1 MEIRGLGFKENESI
15 KKPSFSVVPFE
26 KELANLLEKVN
37 LEQKKLEA
45 LKSAVLKGEDVPMY
59 ELVLQSQKA
68 KIALDLLIQ
77 VRNKLLEAYQELNRL
92 QV

>member
-1 MEIRGLGFKENESI
+1 MEIIGLGINVPQESKTKGVAKSVFERELQKLIQMANNEQI
-15 KKPSFSVVPFE
+15 KSESLK
-26 KELANLLEKVN
+26 
-37 LEQKKLEA
+37 EA
-45 LKSAVLKGEDVPMY
+45 LLQGKEVALH

-77 VRNKLLEAYQELNRL
+77 VRNKLLEAYQELNRM